1 MKLTDIIF
9 EEKGMTAYML
19 DDLTFDKV
27 KAVFP
32 KIGNW
37 PEAISF
43 PNSDDSLLSVSD
55 ERDLEGW
62 KESTKGR
69 FGNVKVALYPN
80 ATVWYDKVKILD
92 DKFIKKQKSYSDAKG
107 AWLDNERSKGR
118 TYGLD

>member
-1 MKLTDIIF
+1 
-9 EEKGMTAYML
+9 MTAYML

-32 KIGNW
+32 NIGNW

-43 PNSDDSLLSVSD
+43 PNPDDSLLSVSD
-55 ERDLEGW
+55 ENDLEGW
-62 KESTKGR
+62 KEGTKER
-69 FGNVKVALYPN
+69 YGNVKVALYPN

-92 DKFIKKQKSYSDAKG
+92 DKFIKDKQSYSDAKG
-107 AWLDNERSKGR
+107 GYLDNERSKGR